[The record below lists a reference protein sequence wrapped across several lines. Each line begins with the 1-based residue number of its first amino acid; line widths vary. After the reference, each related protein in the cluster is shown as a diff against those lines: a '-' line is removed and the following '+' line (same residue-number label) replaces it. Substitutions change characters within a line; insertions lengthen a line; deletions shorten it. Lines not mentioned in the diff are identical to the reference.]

1 MLAALGVVFLYI
13 GSIVQVMDIT
23 MAVVASLCCAF
34 AVIEYGGSYPWLIY
48 AVTGVASLIVL
59 PQKEAAVI
67 YILFFGF
74 YPILKKTL
82 EKRRKLTAWML
93 KELIFNVS
101 LAVMLILSSLLLTA
115 DSAEPLPVFL
125 LFVIIAEITFPIY
138 DIALTRLISFYIFKL
153 RKRLRIK

>member
-48 AVTGVASLIVL
+48 AVTSVASLIVL

-82 EKRRKLTAWML
+82 EKRRKLTAWIL

-138 DIALTRLISFYIFKL
+138 DIALTRLITIYVYRL
-153 RKRLRIK
+153 RKKFKIK